1 MNKTGK
7 KSERMSFSLGD
18 EHKELLNQIVEIS
31 KRTRTAE
38 LRLMIEKRA
47 QEMGLVQAPIAG
59 KRKRVKPE

>member
-7 KSERMSFSLGD
+7 KPERMSFSLGD
-18 EHKELLNQIVEIS
+18 EHKDLLNKIVEIS

-47 QEMGLVQAPIAG
+47 QEMGLVQAPTVG
-59 KRKRVKPE
+59 KRKRGKTE

>member
-18 EHKELLNQIVEIS
+18 KHKELLNQIVEIS